1 LVKNNIYKITDVSST
16 TCICF
21 YIVDLTSYDLAKR
34 GSKDQYL
41 S

>member
-1 LVKNNIYKITDVSST
+1 MFPLRHVF
-16 TCICF
+16 ICF

-34 GSKDQYL
+34 GSKDQFL